1 MFCNR
6 YLAVGVVAVTLA
18 AGVAACSDDSGA
30 VQVKPV
36 DPLFKSY
43 VSIGNSITAGYQS
56 AGINDSTQR
65 QSYAVLFAR
74 QVNTGFRIPLLN
86 KPGCPPPIANFDTQ
100 ELVGGPDAPP
110 CSLRATEATPGP
122 INNVAVPGATSL
134 SPTGAVPGP
143 DTLVENALTTFIL
156 GGETQV
162 QRAAEAQPT
171 FVSAWIG
178 NNDVLNA
185 SLSGILPATP
195 GISNGVTSIG
205 TFTTNYKNLVKALRA
220 IPSIKGGVLLGVV
233 NTINVP
239 ILFRAALLNIPQV
252 KAAFDAAAGTT
263 TTLDPTTCSPAT
275 TSLINFQL
283 AGAIRSGA
291 HPPTIFCEALPP
303 AFAPVGNVYVLDAVE
318 QAAVSDTVAAY
329 NALIAAEADSLG
341 FAYVDPNPALA
352 ALKADTSQ
360 VPPFPNLAAPTAA
373 FGQFFSLDGVHPAA
387 AAHVLIANL
396 VIDAVNSKYGTNI
409 PHAPAP

>member
-1 MFCNR
+1 MYLNR
-6 YLAVGVVAVTLA
+6 YLAG
-18 AGVAACSDDSGA
+18 GVAAIFVASALMACSDDSN
-30 VQVKPV
+30 VVTVKPV

-43 VSIGNSITAGYQS
+43 VSIGNSITAGFQS

-65 QSYAVLFAR
+65 QSYAVLFAK
-74 QVNTGFRIPLLN
+74 QVNTNFRIPLLN
-86 KPGCPPPIANFDTQ
+86 KPGCPPPIDNFDTQ
-100 ELVGGPDAPP
+100 ETLGGPDAPP
-110 CSLRATEATPGP
+110 CSFRQPAQTPGP
-122 INNVAVPGATSL
+122 LNNLAVPGATSL
-134 SPTGAVPGP
+134 SPTGAIPGP
-143 DTLVENALTTFIL
+143 DTLVENVLTTLIL
-156 GGETQV
+156 GGETQA

-205 TFTTNYKNLVKALRA
+205 TFTTNYKNLVKSLKA
-220 IPSIKGGVLLGVV
+220 IPSIKGGVLIGVV

-239 ILFRAALLNIPQV
+239 ILFPAAELYIPAV
-252 KAAFDAAAGTT
+252 KAGFDAAAGTT
-263 TTLDPTTCSPAT
+263 TTIDPTTCPTTT

-283 AGAIRSGA
+283 AGAIRAGL
-291 HPPTIFCEALPP
+291 HPPTIECEALPP
-303 AFAPVGNVYVLDAVE
+303 PFAPVGNVFVLDAVE

-329 NALIAAEADSLG
+329 NALIAAEADTLG
-341 FAYVDPNPALA
+341 FAFVDPNPALA
-352 ALKADTSQ
+352 ALKSDPTL

-373 FGQFFSLDGVHPAA
+373 FGLYFSLDGVHPAA

-396 VIDAVNSKYGTNI
+396 IIDAVNAKYGTNI
-409 PHAPAP
+409 PHSP